1 MATLLKRLPVRKA
14 AGTAWFTYGVQFTA
28 IAPGTQQP
36 QTITIDNDADFE
48 ASMAV
53 YFATTVA
60 APGNQTLNTLLVPS
74 ALVAMETQDT
84 QRVINR
90 ALPIN
95 MIFGDARQPLVL
107 PEVRRFGRRSIITLT
122 VTNQDPAATLN
133 LWLGFVG
140 RKVYA

>member
-1 MATLLKRLPVRKA
+1 MATLLKKMPLRKQIS
-14 AGTAWFTYGVQFTA
+14 TAWFTYGVAFTA
-28 IAPGTQQP
+28 IAPGASQP
-36 QTITIDNDADFE
+36 QSITIDNDADFE
-48 ASMAV
+48 ASLGV

-74 ALVAMETQDT
+74 ALVAIETQDT

-90 ALPIN
+90 PLPVN

-107 PEVRRFGRRSIITLT
+107 PEVRRFGRRSIITMT
-122 VTNQDPAATLN
+122 VTNQDAAAVLN
-133 LWLGFVG
+133 LWLGFIG

>member
-1 MATLLKRLPVRKA
+1 MATLLKKLPPRRPVS
-14 AGTAWFTYGVQFTA
+14 TAWYTYGVAFTA
-28 IAPGTQQP
+28 IAAGAQQP

-60 APGNQTLNTLLVPS
+60 APGNQTLNTIIVPS
-74 ALVAMETQDT
+74 ATVAIETQDT

-90 ALPIN
+90 ALPVS
-95 MIFGDARQPLVL
+95 MLFGDARQPLVL
-107 PEVRRFGRRSIITLT
+107 PEVRRFGRRSIITFT
-122 VTNQDPAATLN
+122 VTNTDPASVLN
-133 LWLGFVG
+133 LWLGFIG

>member
-1 MATLLKRLPVRKA
+1 MNALKRPATRRPV
-14 AGTAWFTYGVQFTA
+14 GSAWYTYGVAFTA
-28 IAPGTQQP
+28 IAPGAQQP

-60 APGNQTLNTLLVPS
+60 APGNQTLSTVIVPS
-74 ALVAMETQDT
+74 ATVAMETQDT

-90 ALPIN
+90 ALPVT

-122 VTNQDPAATLN
+122 VTNNDAAQSLN
-133 LWLGFVG
+133 LWLAFIG